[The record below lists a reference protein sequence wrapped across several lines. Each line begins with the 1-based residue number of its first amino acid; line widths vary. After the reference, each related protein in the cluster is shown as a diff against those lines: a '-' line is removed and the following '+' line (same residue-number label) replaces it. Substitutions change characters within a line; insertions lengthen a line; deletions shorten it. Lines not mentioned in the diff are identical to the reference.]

1 MKSSPQDPIQRPR
14 GRRNPLLRSDFSGSG
29 KTGRREQVAAEG
41 QEGAKSRVRP
51 RPPLSKTRQ
60 HGAAP
65 ENAFTVA
72 PESAQDVSTAR
83 SVPNNGGSGAA
94 ETQTKKLIL
103 QRGPRAELLPAA
115 IDQLWQANPLQKL
128 LPIDWGAIT
137 QALSTL
143 SARSMANPLHTTT
156 VATNLSLKL
165 WRESAETWISAASG
179 WWGLA
184 PQSQEKGPR
193 TESDRRFDAPEWE
206 QHPFFRL
213 LKQSYLAISDQ
224 LLEEAGRDTLDP
236 AERLR
241 LMFHVRQLV
250 DATSPTLFL
259 PTNPAA
265 LRRAFETGGGSV
277 ADGVR
282 HLIADL
288 REGRLSMTDTEAF
301 APGKNLALTE
311 GKVIYRNR
319 LIELIQYAPLTNQTY
334 AVPLLFIPPWINKFY
349 ILDLQPKN
357 SLVRFLLDQGF
368 SVFMISWKNPD
379 ASMEDITFDDYM
391 TDGPLAASN
400 VVREITGAEHL
411 NPIGYCIG
419 GTLLAMTL
427 AYLAASRDDRFGPA
441 TFMVSLQDFSEV
453 GDTAVFMDE
462 PQIEFMER
470 RMLERGYL
478 DSSDMA
484 NMFNLLRSNDLI
496 WNTVINN
503 YLMGNKPPAFDL
515 LYWNNDG
522 TRMAQRAH
530 SFYLHNTY
538 LENNLIEPGKLSLLG
553 QPIDLRRI
561 RQDVYA
567 IGAEKDHIVPWR
579 SAWRIAQL
587 TSAKTRFVLA
597 ASGHIA
603 GMINPPSKGKGSHW
617 TNETDGAAFETP
629 EAWLAGAQKHDGSW
643 WADWAKWLEA
653 RSGRKTTAMTV
664 GSAAHPPIGDAPGT
678 YVLEK

>member
-1 MKSSPQDPIQRPR
+1 M
-14 GRRNPLLRSDFSGSG
+14 
-29 KTGRREQVAAEG
+29 
-41 QEGAKSRVRP
+41 KSRVRP
-51 RPPLSKTRQ
+51 RPPLSEARQ
-60 HGAAP
+60 HGAAS
-65 ENAFTVA
+65 ENTFTVA
-72 PESAQDVSTAR
+72 PESVHDVSTAR
-83 SVPNNGGSGAA
+83 SAPNDGGSAAA
-94 ETQTKKLIL
+94 ETETKNPIL
-103 QRGPRAELLPAA
+103 QQGPVAELLSAA
-115 IDQLWQANPLQKL
+115 VDQLWQANPLQKL

-143 SARSMANPLHTTT
+143 SARSMADPVHATAV
-156 VATNLSLKL
+156 VANLNLKL
-165 WRESAETWISAASG
+165 WQEAAETWIGAASR
-179 WWGLA
+179 WWGVA
-184 PQSQEKGPR
+184 PQSHDKAPR
-193 TESDRRFDAPEWE
+193 TETDRRFDAPEWE

-213 LKQSYLAISDQ
+213 LKQSYLAISNQ
-224 LLEEAGRDTLDP
+224 LLEEAARDALDP

-241 LMFHVRQLV
+241 LLFHVRQLV

-265 LRRAFETGGGSV
+265 LRMALETGGASL
-277 ADGVR
+277 ADGLR
-282 HLIADL
+282 HLFADL
-288 REGRLSMTDTEAF
+288 RQGRLSMTDTEAF
-301 APGKNLALTE
+301 APGKNLALTP
-311 GKVIYRNR
+311 GKVVYRNR
-319 LIELIQYAPLTNQTY
+319 LIELIQYAPLTEQTY
-334 AVPLLFIPPWINKFY
+334 AVPLLFVPPWINKFY

-357 SLVRFLLDQGF
+357 SLVRFLLEKGF

-379 ASMEDITFDDYM
+379 SSMESISFEDYM

-400 VVREITGAEHL
+400 VVREIAGAEHL
-411 NPIGYCIG
+411 NPVGYCIG

-427 AYLAASRDDRFGPA
+427 AYLAARRDDRFGPA

-453 GDTAVFMDE
+453 GDTAIFMDE

-538 LENNLIEPGKLSLLG
+538 LENNLIEPGKISLLG

-587 TSAKTRFVLA
+587 TSAETRFVLA

-603 GMINPPSKGKGSHW
+603 GMINPPSKGKGCHW
-617 TNETDGAAFETP
+617 TNETDRAALGTA

-653 RSGRKTTAMTV
+653 RSGRREPAVAV
-664 GSAAHPPIGDAPGT
+664 GSATHPSIGDAPGT